1 MTLIILKYLPQV
13 KQGGA
18 FSAIF
23 FVILRAENMVRIRQN
38 AKKRHYRQYCREKAM
53 QAATFE
59 KENKTN
65 NKWTK
70 IRQ

>member
-1 MTLIILKYLPQV
+1 
-13 KQGGA
+13 
-18 FSAIF
+18 
-23 FVILRAENMVRIRQN
+23 MVRIRQN
-38 AKKRHYRQYCREKAM
+38 AKKRHYRQNCREKAM